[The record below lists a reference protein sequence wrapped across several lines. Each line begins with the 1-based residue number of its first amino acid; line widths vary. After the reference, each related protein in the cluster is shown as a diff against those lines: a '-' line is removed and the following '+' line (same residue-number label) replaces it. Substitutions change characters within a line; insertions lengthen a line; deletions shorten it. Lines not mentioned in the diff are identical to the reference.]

1 MYRPWEPFC
10 LGPLHPP
17 GRIGKYAVNN
27 SWGQIMKPLSLL
39 ATLAWVAAIQP
50 VGAQQTSSST
60 TASEA
65 APANEVSEVIVTGT
79 RRADRTVQE
88 SSAPI
93 DVLSGTELQSEATTN
108 MLDTLSNAVPSFIV
122 GQNSISDASSFVRS
136 PSLRGL
142 PGDEML
148 VMLNGK
154 RMNRSAL
161 VQVFQGGETEL
172 SFGSQGPDLA
182 SIPSIAIKSLEIL
195 RDGASAQYGSD
206 AIAGVLNYH
215 FRDNPSG
222 IEVTSRFGEYFPG
235 HGYSKDGWDRTVA
248 ANVGLPLGSQGFFN
262 LSAEWAKNDETVR
275 NVTRPSAL
283 AFAEEFPNLAPDLP
297 HYPGPVQQ
305 WGTPPSEATKIVANG
320 GIKLDNGDELYFF
333 GNYANIET
341 NVSFNYRFPK
351 TVTDATGTTF
361 ANHPAFNDIYL
372 DPCTA
377 SFAGCPTGGYI
388 KDSNTFNFSSVYPG
402 GFTPRFYGLT
412 QQFFGTVG
420 YKGATTFGLNYDI
433 SGSTASN
440 TLAVSLKDSINPSL
454 GPLSPTSFYDG
465 KFVQRENTFNVDLS
479 YPWTVPGLA
488 SPLSIA
494 GGFEWHDENYQQLLG
509 DRPSY
514 IAGPY
519 ANQPLYS
526 CTGSVCTPA
535 LDSTGHQIIAAQSAA
550 SNGYG
555 GISAGVDASQVNYA
569 GYLDMEADVLKNL
582 TLGLAGRQEH
592 YASFGSTTLGK
603 FSARW
608 KIIDALALRGTIST
622 GFHAP
627 TPGQSNVE
635 TLSTTFIPGTAT
647 QVQIGTYPV
656 TSPAAKF
663 YGATTLKP
671 EESNNYSAGIVLTP
685 VEDLLMTV
693 DWYDIEVRHRIGISQ
708 QFNVTQADIAKLSDL
723 AYIGAGGTVQY
734 FTNGFNTKTR
744 GIDVVGSYRFAIGP
758 GRLATTLAYNYNKTD
773 VTSYD
778 PTVISPARIIDIQH
792 YAPNHRANLTVS
804 YQLGP
809 LAAVLHENYYGTFR
823 DENDYPGQLFSSQLT
838 TDLDLAYT
846 VWRNI
851 TVAVGGKNIFNA
863 YPDRIANSTSNKVY
877 PQTGGLVDG
886 EVYPRTGGPFG
897 FNGAFFYFRLA
908 AKF

>member
-1 MYRPWEPFC
+1 
-10 LGPLHPP
+10 
-17 GRIGKYAVNN
+17 
-27 SWGQIMKPLSLL
+27 MKPFPLL
-39 ATLAWVAAIQP
+39 AAAAWLAAAAIHPVAA
-50 VGAQQTSSST
+50 QQRLSAAADTG
-60 TASEA
+60 A
-65 APANEVSEVIVTGT
+65 APSSELTEVIVTGT
-79 RRADRTVQE
+79 RRVDRTAEE

-93 DVLSGTELQSEATTN
+93 DVLSGTDLESQATTN
-108 MLDTLSNAVPSFIV
+108 MLDTLSSAVPSFIV

-206 AIAGVLNYH
+206 AIAGVLNFH

-248 ANVGLPLGSQGFFN
+248 ANVGLPLGGQGFFN
-262 LSAEWAKNDETVR
+262 ISAEWAKNDQTVR
-275 NVTRPSAL
+275 NATRPSAL
-283 AFAEEFPNLAPDLP
+283 AFAENYPSIAPQLP

-305 WGTPPSEATKIVANG
+305 WGTPPSEAVKVVANS

-333 GNYANIET
+333 GNYANIQT
-341 NVSFNYRFPK
+341 NESFNYRLPK
-351 TVTDATGTTF
+351 TVTDTTGATFGH
-361 ANHPAFNDIYL
+361 HPAFSDIYL
-372 DPCTA
+372 DPCTSA
-377 SFAGCPTGGYI
+377 HTGCPVGGWI
-388 KDSNTFNFSSVYPG
+388 MDSNTFNFASVYPA
-402 GFTPRFYGLT
+402 GFTPRFYGTT

-420 YKGATTFGLNYDI
+420 YKGVTSFGMNYDI

-440 TLAVSLKDSINPSL
+440 TLALSLRNSLNPSL
-454 GPLSPTSFYDG
+454 GPLSPTRFYDG
-465 KFVQRENTFNVDLS
+465 KFAQRESTFNVDLS

-488 SPLSIA
+488 SPLSLA
-494 GGFEWHDENYQQLLG
+494 GGLEWHDENYQQLLG
-509 DRPSY
+509 DLPSY

-519 ANQPLYS
+519 ANQPLYT
-526 CTGSVCTPA
+526 CAGTACTPA
-535 LDSTGHQIIAAQSAA
+535 RDAKGNQIIATQSSA

-555 GISAGVDASQVNYA
+555 GISTGTDASQVSYA
-569 GYLDMEADVLKNL
+569 GYLDLEADVLQNL

-608 KIIDALALRGTIST
+608 KVIDALALRGTVST

-656 TSPAAKF
+656 TSSVAKY
-663 YGATTLKP
+663 YGATALKP
-671 EESNNYSAGIVLTP
+671 EESTNLSGGIVLTP
-685 VEDLLMTV
+685 IEDLLVTL
-693 DWYDIEVRHRIGISQ
+693 DWYSIEVRHRIGISQ
-708 QFNVTQADIAKLSDL
+708 QFNVTPADIAKLSDL
-723 AYIGAGGTVQY
+723 AYVGAGGTVQY
-734 FTNGFNTKTR
+734 FTNGFNTKTK
-744 GIDVVGSYRFAIGP
+744 GVDLVGTYRFYLGP

-773 VTSYD
+773 VTSFD
-778 PTVISPARIIDIQH
+778 PTVISKARIIDIQH
-792 YAPNHRANLTVS
+792 YAPNHRANLNLD

-809 LAAVLHENYYGTFR
+809 FAAVLHENYYGTFR
-823 DENDYPGQLFSSQLT
+823 DENDYPGQLFSSNWT
-838 TDLDLAYT
+838 TDLDLSYT
-846 VWRNI
+846 FWRNI
-851 TVAVGGKNIFNA
+851 TAAIGGKNIFNA
-863 YPDRIANSTSNKVY
+863 YPDKIANSATNTVY
-877 PQTGGLVDG
+877 PQTHSLIDG

-897 FNGAFFYFRLA
+897 FNGAFFYVRLA
-908 AKF
+908 ARF

>member
-1 MYRPWEPFC
+1 
-10 LGPLHPP
+10 
-17 GRIGKYAVNN
+17 
-27 SWGQIMKPLSLL
+27 MKPLPLL
-39 ATLAWVAAIQP
+39 AAVAALVAGIHPVEAQQK
-50 VGAQQTSSST
+50 VGAEEENGT
-60 TASEA
+60 

-79 RRADRTVQE
+79 RRSDRTVQE

-93 DVLSGTELQSEATTN
+93 DVLSGADLASEATTN

-206 AIAGVLNYH
+206 AIAGVLNYQ

-235 HGYSKDGWDRTVA
+235 HGYAKDGWDRTVA
-248 ANVGLPLGSQGFFN
+248 ANIGLPLGSQGFFN
-262 LSAEWAKNDETVR
+262 ISGEWAKNEQTVR
-275 NVTRPSAL
+275 NVTRPAAL
-283 AFAEEFPNLAPDLP
+283 AFAENYPNLAPDLP

-305 WGTPPSEATKIVANG
+305 WGTPPSEATKVVANA
-320 GIKLDNGDELYFF
+320 GIRLDNGDDVYFF
-333 GNYANIET
+333 GNYANIQT
-341 NVSFNYRFPK
+341 NESFNYRLPK
-351 TVTDATGTTF
+351 TVTDVTGATFG
-361 ANHPAFNDIYL
+361 NHPAFNDIYL
-372 DPCTA
+372 DPCTGA
-377 SFAGCPTGGYI
+377 FTGCPTGGWI
-388 KDSNTFNFSSVYPG
+388 KDSNTFNFASVYPG

-420 YKGATTFGLNYDI
+420 YKGTTGFGLNYDI

-440 TLAVSLKDSINPSL
+440 SLAVSLKTSINPSL

-465 KFVQRENTFNVDLS
+465 KFVQRESTFNVDLS

-494 GGFEWHDENYQQLLG
+494 AGLEWHDENYQQLLG

-519 ANQPLYS
+519 ANQPLYT
-526 CTGSVCTPA
+526 CAGAACTPA
-535 LDSTGHQIIAAQSAA
+535 LDTTGHQIIATQSSA

-555 GISAGVDASQVNYA
+555 GVSAGVDASQVNYA
-569 GYLDMEADVLKNL
+569 AYLDLEADVFKNL

-592 YASFGSTTLGK
+592 YDSFGSTTLGK

-656 TSPAAKF
+656 TSSVAKY
-663 YGATTLKP
+663 YGASTLRP
-671 EESNNYSAGIVLTP
+671 EESNNFSAGVVLTP
-685 VEDLLMTV
+685 IDSLLVTV

-708 QFNVTQADIAKLSDL
+708 QFNVTEADIAKLSDL
-723 AYIGAGGTVQY
+723 AYVGAGGTVQY
-734 FTNGFNTKTR
+734 FTNGFGTKTR
-744 GIDVVGSYRFAIGP
+744 GIDVVGTYRFQIGP
-758 GRLATTLAYNYNKTD
+758 GRLTTTLAYNYNKTD
-773 VTSYD
+773 VTNYD

-792 YAPNHRANLTVS
+792 YAPNNRANLTLD

-809 LAAVLHENYYGTFR
+809 FAAVLHENYYGTFR
-823 DENDYPGQLFSSQLT
+823 DENDYPGQLFASKTT

-846 VWRNI
+846 VWHNI
-851 TVAVGGKNIFNA
+851 TVAVGGKNIFNV
-863 YPDRIANSTSNKVY
+863 YPDKIANSSSNTVY

-897 FNGAFFYFRLA
+897 FNGAFWYLRLA

>member
-1 MYRPWEPFC
+1 
-10 LGPLHPP
+10 
-17 GRIGKYAVNN
+17 
-27 SWGQIMKPLSLL
+27 MKRLPLL
-39 ATLAWVAAIQP
+39 AAVASLVAGIHP
-50 VGAQQTSSST
+50 VQAQQKVSAEAESG
-60 TASEA
+60 A
-65 APANEVSEVIVTGT
+65 APGNEVSEVIVTGT
-79 RRADRTVQE
+79 RRSDRTVQE

-93 DVLSGTELQSEATTN
+93 DVLSGTDLASEATTN
-108 MLDTLSNAVPSFIV
+108 MLDTLSNAVPSFVV

-206 AIAGVLNYH
+206 AIAGVLNFH

-248 ANVGLPLGSQGFFN
+248 ANIGLPLGGQGFFN
-262 LSAEWAKNDETVR
+262 ISGEWAKNDQTVR

-283 AFAEEFPNLAPDLP
+283 AFAENYPNLAPDLP

-305 WGTPPSEATKIVANG
+305 WGTPPSEATKLVANAG
-320 GIKLDNGDELYFF
+320 VKLDNGDEVYFF
-333 GNYANIET
+333 GNYANIQT
-341 NVSFNYRFPK
+341 NESFNYRLPK
-351 TVTDATGTTF
+351 TVTDVTGATFG
-361 ANHPAFNDIYL
+361 NHPAFNDIYL
-372 DPCTA
+372 DACT
-377 SFAGCPTGGYI
+377 SHPTYTGCPTNGWI
-388 KDSNTFNFSSVYPG
+388 KDSDTFNFASVYPG

-412 QQFFGTVG
+412 QEFFGTVG
-420 YKGATTFGLNYDI
+420 YKGTTSFGMNYDI
-433 SGSTASN
+433 SGSLANN
-440 TLAVSLKDSINPSL
+440 TLAVSLKNSLNPSL
-454 GPLSPTSFYDG
+454 GPQSPTSFYDG
-465 KFVQRENTFNVDLS
+465 KFAQRETTFNVDLT
-479 YPWTVPGLA
+479 YPLTVPGLA

-494 GGFEWHDENYQQLLG
+494 GGLEWHDENYQQLLG
-509 DRPSY
+509 DRASY

-519 ANQPLYS
+519 TTQPLYT
-526 CTGSVCTPA
+526 CAGAVCKPV
-535 LDSTGHQIIAAQSAA
+535 LDAKGLQVIASQSTA

-555 GISAGVDASQVNYA
+555 GISAGVDASQVNNA
-569 GYLDMEADVLKNL
+569 AYLDLEVDVLKNL

-592 YASFGSTTLGK
+592 YESFGSTTLGK
-603 FSARW
+603 FSVRW
-608 KIIDALALRGTIST
+608 KIIDAIALRGTIST

-635 TLSTTFIPGTAT
+635 TLSTTFLPGTAT

-656 TSPAAKF
+656 TSSVAKY
-663 YGATTLKP
+663 YGANTLKP
-671 EESNNYSAGIVLTP
+671 EESNNYSAGLVLTP
-685 VEDLLMTV
+685 VEALLVTV

-708 QFNVTQADIAKLSDL
+708 QFTVTQPDIDKLSDL
-723 AYIGAGGTVQY
+723 QYVGPGGTVQY

-744 GIDVVGSYRFAIGP
+744 GVDIVGTYRFNVGP
-758 GRLATTLAYNYNKTD
+758 GKLATTLAYNYNKTD
-773 VTSYD
+773 VTKFD
-778 PTVISPARIIDIQH
+778 PNVISAARIIDIQH
-792 YAPNHRANLTVS
+792 YAPNNRANLTLD

-809 LAAVLHENYYGTFR
+809 FAALLHENYYGTFR
-823 DENDYPGQLFSSQLT
+823 DENDYPGQLFSSQWT

-851 TVAVGGKNIFNA
+851 TVAVGGKNILNA
-863 YPDRIANSTSNKVY
+863 YPDKIANSPSNKVY
-877 PQTGGLVDG
+877 PQTGGLIDG

-897 FNGAFFYFRLA
+897 FNGAFWYLRLA

>member
-1 MYRPWEPFC
+1 
-10 LGPLHPP
+10 
-17 GRIGKYAVNN
+17 
-27 SWGQIMKPLSLL
+27 MKPLPLLAAL
-39 ATLAWVAAIQP
+39 ATLVAYIDPA
-50 VGAQQTSSST
+50 GAQQKVSAEAESG
-60 TASEA
+60 A
-65 APANEVSEVIVTGT
+65 APSSEITEVIVTGT
-79 RRADRTVQE
+79 RRSDRTVQE

-93 DVLSGTELQSEATTN
+93 DVLSGTDLASEATTN

-148 VMLNGK
+148 VLLNGK

-161 VQVFQGGETEL
+161 VQVYQGGETEL

-182 SIPSIAIKSLEIL
+182 SIPSIAIKNLEIL

-206 AIAGVLNYH
+206 AIAGVLNFG

-222 IEVTSRFGEYFPG
+222 IEVTSRFGQYFPG
-235 HGYSKDGWDRTVA
+235 HGFPNDGWDRTVA
-248 ANVGLPLGSQGFFN
+248 GNIGLPLGSQGFFN
-262 LSAEWAKNDETVR
+262 VSAEFSKNEQTTR
-275 NVTRPSAL
+275 GVTRPSAL
-283 AFAEEFPNLAPDLP
+283 AFAETYPDLAHDLP

-305 WGTPPSEATKIVANG
+305 WGTPPSQAVKVVVNS
-320 GIKLDNGDELYFF
+320 GIKLDNGDQVYFF
-333 GNYANIET
+333 ANYADIQT
-341 NVSFNYRFPK
+341 NESFNYRLPK

-361 ANHPAFNDIYL
+361 GNHPAFNDIYL
-372 DPCTA
+372 DACTA
-377 SFAGCPTGGYI
+377 HPQFTGCPAGGYI
-388 KDSNTFNFSSVYPG
+388 QDGDTFNFSSVYPG
-402 GFTPRFYGLT
+402 GFTPRFYGQT
-412 QQFFGTVG
+412 QEFFGTVG
-420 YKGATTFGLNYDI
+420 YKGTTDFGLNYDF
-433 SGSTASN
+433 SGSEASN
-440 TLAVSLKDSINPSL
+440 TLAVSLKDSLNPSL
-454 GPLSPTSFYDG
+454 GPQSPTHFNDG
-465 KFVQRENTFNVDLS
+465 KFAQRETTFNVDLN
-479 YPWTVPGLA
+479 YPWTVAGLA
-488 SPLSIA
+488 SPISIA
-494 GGFEWHDENYQQLLG
+494 GGLEWHDENYQQLLG
-509 DRPSY
+509 DQPSY
-514 IAGPY
+514 IAGQY
-519 ANQPLYS
+519 AYQPLYG
-526 CTGSVCTPA
+526 CAGTVCTPV
-535 LDSTGHQIIAAQSAA
+535 IANGAQVVATQSSA

-555 GISAGVDASQVNYA
+555 GVSASVDASQINYA
-569 GYLDMEADVLKNL
+569 AYLDLEADLLKNL

-592 YASFGSTTLGK
+592 YDSFGSTTLGK

-608 KIIDALALRGTIST
+608 KVFDALAVRGTIST

-656 TSPAAKF
+656 TSAIAKY

-671 EESNNYSAGIVLTP
+671 EESDNFSAGIVLTP
-685 VEDLLMTV
+685 IQDLLVTV

-708 QFNVTQADIAKLSDL
+708 QFNVTQADITKLSDL
-723 AYIGAGGTVQY
+723 SYVGAGGTVQY

-744 GIDVVGSYRFAIGP
+744 GIDVVGTYRFDIGP

-773 VTSYD
+773 VTKFD

-792 YAPNHRANLTVS
+792 YAPNSRANLTLD

-809 LAAVLHENYYGTFR
+809 FAAVLHENYYGTFR
-823 DENDYPGQLFSSQLT
+823 DENDYPGQLFSASWT

-851 TVAVGGKNIFNA
+851 TVAVGGKNITNTF
-863 YPDRIANSTSNKVY
+863 PDKVANSASNKVY
-877 PQTGGLVDG
+877 STTGGLIDG
-886 EVYPRTGGPFG
+886 EVYPRTGGPYG
-897 FNGAFFYFRLA
+897 FNGAFWYLRLA

>member
-1 MYRPWEPFC
+1 
-10 LGPLHPP
+10 
-17 GRIGKYAVNN
+17 
-27 SWGQIMKPLSLL
+27 MKPLPLL
-39 ATLAWVAAIQP
+39 AALALMVAGIHP
-50 VGAQQTSSST
+50 VTAQQASNSA

-65 APANEVSEVIVTGT
+65 APASEVSEVIVTGT
-79 RRADRTVQE
+79 RRTDRTVQD

-93 DVLSGTELQSEATTN
+93 DVLSGTDLASEATTN

-161 VQVFQGGETEL
+161 VQVYQGGETEL

-182 SIPSIAIKSLEIL
+182 SIPSIAVKNLEIL

-206 AIAGVLNYH
+206 AIAGVLNFQ

-222 IEVTSRFGEYFPG
+222 IELTSRMGEYFPG
-235 HGYSKDGWDRTVA
+235 HGFPNDGWDRTVA
-248 ANVGLPLGSQGFFN
+248 GNIGLPLGSTGFFN
-262 LSAEWAKNDETVR
+262 VSAEFSKNEQTTR
-275 NVTRPSAL
+275 GVTRPSAL
-283 AFAEEFPNLAPDLP
+283 AFAETYPNLAGDLP

-305 WGTPPSEATKIVANG
+305 WGTPPSQAVKLVVNS
-320 GIKLDNGDELYFF
+320 GIKLDNGDQVYFF
-333 GNYANIET
+333 ANYADIQT
-341 NVSFNYRFPK
+341 NESFNYRLPK
-351 TVTDATGTTF
+351 TVTDVNGVTY

-372 DPCTA
+372 DACTA
-377 SFAGCPTGGYI
+377 HQFTGCPSGGYI
-388 KDSNTFNFSSVYPG
+388 QDSDTFNFASVYPG
-402 GFTPRFYGLT
+402 GFTPRFYGQT
-412 QQFFGTVG
+412 QEFFGTVG
-420 YKGATTFGLNYDI
+420 YKGTSDFGLNYDF
-433 SGSTASN
+433 SGSLASN
-440 TLAVSLKDSINPSL
+440 SLAVSLKDSLNPSL
-454 GPLSPTSFYDG
+454 GPQSPTSFNDG
-465 KFVQRENTFNVDLS
+465 KFVQRETTFNVDLS

-494 GGFEWHDENYQQLLG
+494 GGLEWHDENYQQLLG
-509 DRPSY
+509 DQPSY
-514 IAGPY
+514 IAGQY
-519 ANQPLYS
+519 AYQPLYN
-526 CTGSVCTPA
+526 CAGTACTPA
-535 LDSTGHQIIAAQSAA
+535 LDATGNQIIATQSSA

-555 GISAGVDASQVNYA
+555 GISASVDASQINYSA
-569 GYLDMEADVLKNL
+569 YLDLEADVLKNL

-592 YASFGSTTLGK
+592 YDSFGSTTLGK

-608 KIIDALALRGTIST
+608 KIIDAIALRGTIST

-656 TSPAAKF
+656 TSAAAKY
-663 YGATTLKP
+663 YGATTLRP
-671 EESNNYSAGIVLTP
+671 EESDNFSGGIVLTP
-685 VEDLLMTV
+685 IEDLLLTI
-693 DWYDIEVRHRIGISQ
+693 DAYDIEVRHRIGISQ
-708 QFNVTQADIAKLSDL
+708 QFNVTAADIAKLPAL

-734 FTNGFNTKTR
+734 FTNGFNTKTK
-744 GIDVVGSYRFAIGP
+744 GVDIVGTYRFDLGGL

-773 VTSYD
+773 VSQYD
-778 PTVISPARIIDIQH
+778 PTVISQARIIDIQH
-792 YAPNHRANLTVS
+792 YAPNSRANLTLD
-804 YQLGP
+804 YQFGP
-809 LAAVLHENYYGTFR
+809 FAAVLHENYYGTFR
-823 DENDYPGQLFSSQLT
+823 DENDYPGQLFSASWT

-851 TVAVGGKNIFNA
+851 TVAVGGKNITNTF
-863 YPDRIANSTSNKVY
+863 PDKVANSPSNTVY
-877 PQTGGLVDG
+877 PTTGGLIDG

-897 FNGAFFYFRLA
+897 FNGAFWYLRLA